1 MGTVAEKESTP
12 RILVPALEESRNP
25 IHPTKQQLL
34 ALYTMLLWAELLT
47 KEQHIMERTSLPLKG
62 LLRIS
67 SIYPPL
73 SELRELDREASDG
86 QGSLACCDS
95 WGLRESDTT
104 ERLN

>member
-1 MGTVAEKESTP
+1 MVEKESSP
-12 RILVPALEESRNP
+12 RILVPALEEGRNP
-25 IHPTKQQLL
+25 IHPTEQQLL

-73 SELRELDREASDG
+73 PWLKPS
-86 QGSLACCDS
+86 Q
-95 WGLRESDTT
+95 
-104 ERLN
+104 